1 METLAPLDVF
11 LFWSKCIP
19 EHAVKPPALATDLG
33 FAEFLSCVQISCQ
46 WGCGT
51 YFDSSV
57 AKFVATCVWNGYQI
71 SEMNLFVSSLLALL
85 GERHWWA
92 GATLA
97 DEDGSALFAWPVCQ
111 LTMVNCLG
119 VGVTQKHL
127 CSVLGH
133 LSFGVRDPVWPFRI
147 RTTMRGSQ
155 VSLYNEQKCHMDLYA
170 RCACPLPR
178 LFLMQIL

>member
-19 EHAVKPPALATDLG
+19 EHAVKPPTLATDMG
-33 FAEFLSCVQISCQ
+33 FAEFLSCVQIPCQ

-71 SEMNLFVSSLLALL
+71 SEMNLFVSSLLALF

-92 GATLA
+92 GATLV
-97 DEDGSALFAWPVCQ
+97 DKEGSAWCAWPVHQ
-111 LTMVNCLG
+111 LAVVNCM
-119 VGVTQKHL
+119 GVTQKYL
-127 CSVLGH
+127 YSVLGH
-133 LSFGVRDPVWPFRI
+133 LPPEVRDPVWPFRI
-147 RTTMRGSQ
+147 RTLVGGSQ
-155 VSLYNEQKCHMDLYA
+155 VSLCNGQRCHMKLDTELDVPA
-170 RCACPLPR
+170 PSQ
-178 LFLMQIL
+178 LFLTQML

>member
-19 EHAVKPPALATDLG
+19 EHAVKPPTLATDLG

-71 SEMNLFVSSLLALL
+71 SEMNLFVSSLLALF

-97 DEDGSALFAWPVCQ
+97 DEKG
-111 LTMVNCLG
+111 
-119 VGVTQKHL
+119 
-127 CSVLGH
+127 
-133 LSFGVRDPVWPFRI
+133 
-147 RTTMRGSQ
+147 
-155 VSLYNEQKCHMDLYA
+155 VSLVCVACPSACHGQLHGSDSEIPGPWVWTSATWSQGPSVAIQNQDIHGRKPGLPLEWAGMPHESWHGTW
-170 RCACPLPR
+170 CACPPPNY
-178 LFLMQIL
+178 F